1 MTKLMQDALTDFI
14 SLAENEIKAI
24 ETGEAPGPRMRDIV
38 GQWKA
43 TVREA
48 KQAHSG
54 GEAMTTLYNCHNR
67 WRSIPN
73 HQVRLLR

>member
-24 ETGEAPGPRMRDIV
+24 ETGKAPGPRMRDIV

-43 TVREA
+43 TIREA
-48 KQAHSG
+48 KQAIA
-54 GEAMTTLYNCHNR
+54 EAKHGYF
-67 WRSIPN
+67 I
-73 HQVRLLR
+73 

>member
-14 SLAENEIKAI
+14 LLAENEIQAI
-24 ETGEAPGPRMRDIV
+24 ETGKAPGSRMRDIV

-48 KQAHSG
+48 KQAIA
-54 GEAMTTLYNCHNR
+54 EAKYDHPL
-67 WRSIPN
+67 
-73 HQVRLLR
+73 